1 MDCRPSGCKERQL
14 TTWETRTKFNKSRNP
29 LERVLFLETQLLLTL
44 GSHSEPPSYSVSW
57 HFLTLTS
64 ARSVSHHY
72 SCKCHAQ
79 SKTVF
84 STNKEITTWYK
95 SIYTQNKSHHTTVL
109 WCVCNPTCVRTYRG
123 TRRARHRCNSR
134 SSAVSTHIRIGL
146 YNKWM
151 MHKLSRYR
159 HTVAYGGNGKLP
171 LILW

>member
-14 TTWETRTKFNKSRNP
+14 TTWETITKFNKSRNP
-29 LERVLFLETQLLLTL
+29 LERVLFLETPLLLTL
-44 GSHSEPPSYSVSW
+44 GSHSAPHSYSVSW

-95 SIYTQNKSHHTTVL
+95 LIYTQNKSHNCTLVHLYSYVCAYLPWYPSRSPQVQLTVL
-109 WCVCNPTCVRTYRG
+109 CSVNTHTHRPLQQMNDAQNFALHTHRRVRSKRET
-123 TRRARHRCNSR
+123 T
-134 SSAVSTHIRIGL
+134 
-146 YNKWM
+146 
-151 MHKLSRYR
+151 
-159 HTVAYGGNGKLP
+159 P
-171 LILW
+171 